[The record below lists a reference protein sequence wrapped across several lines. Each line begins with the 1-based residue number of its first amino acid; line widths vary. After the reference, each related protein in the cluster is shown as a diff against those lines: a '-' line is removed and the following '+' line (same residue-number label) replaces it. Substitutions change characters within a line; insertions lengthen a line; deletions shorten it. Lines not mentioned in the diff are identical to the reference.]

1 MINFEYCF
9 GVISIAH
16 PEAFVPKVWTQG
28 AHGKKKE
35 KKTLKLK
42 KERKEDPSTPR
53 TNKKRPFPF
62 FPQFELKVGE
72 KSCELDYIFS
82 SWCAE
87 QE

>member
-1 MINFEYCF
+1 MNWVLFLGHLYSPPGSLRSQSLDAGC
-9 GVISIAH
+9 A
-16 PEAFVPKVWTQG
+16 W
-28 AHGKKKE
+28 KKKE
-35 KKTLKLK
+35 KRTLKLK